1 MEAFGRGNYCSRVVL
16 VTANSIDDDRLII
29 MKSKKRWRTTGGHKQ
44 SCLPEI
50 QKKLE
55 IKVHLTVKRCRP
67 RASPS

>member
-16 VTANSIDDDRLII
+16 VTANSNDDDRLII
-29 MKSKKRWRTTGGHKQ
+29 MKSKKDGVQRA
-44 SCLPEI
+44 EI
-50 QKKLE
+50 NKAVFLRYKKKLE